1 MDKIQLLLV
10 EDDPVWMNGIVDF
23 IEEEEDLTVQQKA
36 FTKEEALKCD
46 YSNVDVALL
55 DVNLTKGGDLS
66 GLEVAKHLKES
77 GIDKIIML
85 TSWEDPAIILE
96 AFDNGAMNFISK
108 SSYEEIPNV
117 IREANENKVNI
128 RSDIFNVVMKELKL
142 ERKTR
147 VLTPIE
153 NEVYRLKKQGLTN
166 NQMADKLVK
175 SVTTIKKQLQ
185 IIRKKLNESVL

>member
-10 EDDPVWMNGIVDF
+10 EDDPVWMNGIIDYL
-23 IEEEEDLTVQQKA
+23 EEEEDLTVQQKA

-55 DVNLTKGGDLS
+55 DVNLTKGGDLG
-66 GLEVAKHLKES
+66 GLEIAKHLKES

-108 SSYEEIPNV
+108 SSYEEIPDV
-117 IREANENKVNI
+117 IRETYIDKINI
-128 RSDIFNVVMKELKL
+128 RPNIFNIIRNELKN
-142 ERKTR
+142 ERVTR
-147 VLTPIE
+147 ILTPSE
-153 NEVYRLKKQGLTN
+153 LDVYKLKEKGLSRNE
-166 NQMADKLVK
+166 MAEKLLK
-175 SVTTIKKQLQ
+175 SVETIKKQLQ
-185 IIRKKLNESVL
+185 NIKKKLS

>member
-36 FTKEEALKCD
+36 FTKEEALEID
-46 YSNVDVALL
+46 YSNIDVALL

-85 TSWEDPAIILE
+85 TSWEDPAIILK
-96 AFDNGAMNFISK
+96 AFDNGAMNFVSK
-108 SSYEEIPNV
+108 SSYKEIPDVIRETYLDKINIRSEIFNV
-117 IREANENKVNI
+117 IRN
-128 RSDIFNVVMKELKL
+128 ELKN
-142 ERKTR
+142 ERVTR
-147 VLTPIE
+147 ILTPSE
-153 NEVYRLKKQGLTN
+153 LDVYKLKQKGLSRNE
-166 NQMADKLVK
+166 MAEKLLK
-175 SVTTIKKQLQ
+175 SVETIKKQLQ
-185 IIRKKLNESVL
+185 NIKKKLS

>member
-10 EDDPVWMNGIVDF
+10 EDDPVWMNGIIDYL
-23 IEEEEDLTVQQKA
+23 EEEEDLTVQQKA

-55 DVNLTKGGDLS
+55 DVNLTKGGDLG
-66 GLEVAKHLKES
+66 GLEIAKHLKES

-108 SSYEEIPNV
+108 SSYEEIPDV
-117 IREANENKVNI
+117 IRETYIDKINI
-128 RSDIFNVVMKELKL
+128 RPDIFNIIRNELKN
-142 ERKTR
+142 ERVTR
-147 VLTPIE
+147 ILTPSE
-153 NEVYRLKKQGLTN
+153 LDVYKLKEKGLSRNE
-166 NQMADKLVK
+166 MAEKLLK
-175 SVTTIKKQLQ
+175 SVETIKKQLQ
-185 IIRKKLNESVL
+185 NIKKKLS

>member
-10 EDDPVWMNGIVDF
+10 EDDPVWMNGIIDYL
-23 IEEEEDLTVQQKA
+23 EEEEDLTVQQKA
-36 FTKEEALKCD
+36 FTKEEALKID

-55 DVNLTKGGDLS
+55 DITLSKDGDLS

-77 GIDKIIML
+77 GVDKIIML
-85 TSWEDPAIILE
+85 TSWEDPDIILE

-108 SSYEEIPNV
+108 SSYEELPGV
-117 IREANENKVNI
+117 IREAYENKVNI

>member
-1 MDKIQLLLV
+1 MDKIQLLIL

-36 FTKEEALKCD
+36 FTKEEAFKCD
-46 YSNVDVALL
+46 YSTVDVALL
-55 DVNLTKGGDLS
+55 DINLTKGGDLS

-77 GIDKIIML
+77 GLDKIIML

-108 SSYEEIPNV
+108 SSYEEIPHV
-117 IREANENKVNI
+117 IRETYLDKINI
-128 RSDIFNVVMKELKL
+128 RPDIFNVIRNELKL

-166 NQMADKLVK
+166 NEMADKLVK

>member
-10 EDDPVWMNGIVDF
+10 EDDPVWMNGLVDF

-36 FTKEEALKCD
+36 FTKEEVLEID

-85 TSWEDPAIILE
+85 TSWEDPAIILK
-96 AFDNGAMNFISK
+96 AFDNGAMNFVSK
-108 SSYEEIPNV
+108 SSYKEIPDV
-117 IREANENKVNI
+117 IRETYLDKINI
-128 RSDIFNVVMKELKL
+128 RSDIFNVIRNELKN
-142 ERKTR
+142 ERVTR
-147 VLTPIE
+147 ILTPSE
-153 NEVYRLKKQGLTN
+153 LDVYKLKQKGLSRNE
-166 NQMADKLVK
+166 MAEKLLK
-175 SVTTIKKQLQ
+175 SVETIKKQLQ
-185 IIRKKLNESVL
+185 NIKKKLS

>member
-10 EDDPVWMNGIVDF
+10 EDDPVWMNGIVDL

-55 DVNLTKGGDLS
+55 DVNLTKGGDLG
-66 GLEVAKHLKES
+66 GLEVAKYLKES

-96 AFDNGAMNFISK
+96 AFDNGAMNFICK
-108 SSYEEIPNV
+108 SSFEEIPDV
-117 IREANENKVNI
+117 IRETYLDKINI
-128 RSDIFNVVMKELKL
+128 RPDVFNIIRNELKK
-142 ERKTR
+142 ERVTR
-147 VLTPIE
+147 ILTPSE
-153 NEVYRLKKQGLTN
+153 LDVYKLKEKGLSRNE
-166 NQMADKLVK
+166 MAEKLLK
-175 SVTTIKKQLQ
+175 SVETIKKQLQ
-185 IIRKKLNESVL
+185 NIKKKLS